1 MSNRDADSRYELPQQ
16 AIPFHVLQMLKTVHT
31 SLPGIVNEYDATTR
45 RARVQP
51 AVDLLMT
58 DGTTKPKPILLD
70 VPVLFPTGGGFT
82 MHFPLVAGDPVMLLF
97 AERDIAAFK
106 EALEVGPPLTDDIM
120 EIQHAVCVPGF
131 VPPDTIAPVLAPPN
145 VPGLL
150 MQSNDGM
157 TYVNLQ
163 EGTLDATVD
172 GGDTNVHLES
182 GVIMATPDGGVTVVN
197 IEPGIIH
204 GTPDMG
210 TTTAELLPGA
220 ANVVAAAVA
229 VTGNLTV
236 TGDLAVTGVTTVA
249 ALTASGRT
257 RVNDD
262 LTVTGDTT
270 VEALTANGDLD
281 VNGNID
287 VTGDVD
293 GIDVSTHMHGAG
305 SLSAPMGGGGVSG
318 STGGP
323 S

>member
-131 VPPDTIAPVLAPPN
+131 VPPDTMAPVLAPPN

-172 GGDTNVHLES
+172 GGVTNVHVEA
-182 GVIMATPDGGVTVVN
+182 GVIRA
-197 IEPGIIH
+197 
-204 GTPDMG
+204 TPDMG

-281 VNGNID
+281 VNGDTSMDELSVNGNID

-293 GIDVSTHMHGAG
+293 GIDVGSHEHGAG
-305 SLSAPMGGGGVSG
+305 SLTAPMGGGGVSG